1 MGVFFC
7 QRIVN
12 SKLQEARQ
20 FWERKKF
27 IETPS
32 QYRICFKFKKRKQ
45 ANKLERENFCETET
59 TGPQRSIIRYTSD
72 IVVYK
77 DNLHGILYRA
87 KSKFFSIQDTHR
99 SLVVVVV
106 VVMVDFMYFYFKN
119 ISKRK
124 KTHKKETEKT
134 HIDIF
139 VVRWTETLT
148 RTIC

>member
-1 MGVFFC
+1 MV
-7 QRIVN
+7 QI
-12 SKLQEARQ
+12 QE
-20 FWERKKF
+20 KK
-27 IETPS
+27 TS
-32 QYRICFKFKKRKQ
+32 QLIR
-45 ANKLERENFCETET
+45 EREKFCETET

-87 KSKFFSIQDTHR
+87 KSKFFFDSRHA
-99 SLVVVVV
+99 SK
-106 VVMVDFMYFYFKN
+106 FSSSGGGGNGGFYVFLFQKY
-119 ISKRK
+119 IKKK